1 MQQQQKAVP
10 YKTDQDIP
18 IHTYEVLEN
27 GELKIVQTITT
38 TSFWKPRDFITLCR
52 EHEEALKNTEFH
64 ISDEYVK
71 KMTDQIDD
79 INKELKILTPLRE
92 DSEVKAKASYEKMRN
107 DGLLAG
113 VKQRLD
119 PKIDLD
125 ERWFG
130 SVWIPLKDEI
140 RELVIEKLESEEKI
154 QLMKI
159 IGKLKKKGIGVRK

>member
-1 MQQQQKAVP
+1 
-10 YKTDQDIP
+10 
-18 IHTYEVLEN
+18 
-27 GELKIVQTITT
+27 
-38 TSFWKPRDFITLCR
+38 
-52 EHEEALKNTEFH
+52 
-64 ISDEYVK
+64 
-71 KMTDQIDD
+71 
-79 INKELKILTPLRE
+79 
-92 DSEVKAKASYEKMRN
+92 MRN